1 MMERD
6 PEQLNTPVA
15 SEEYDL
21 EDIIREFSGRL
32 PEDAPDS
39 DGVREGPAEPLGGDT
54 ISFSPVASEKPK
66 AADTIRF
73 EPVHAEDPQGSD
85 TIRFEPVRTEEP
97 QGSDTIR
104 FEPVRTE
111 EAQEADTIRFEPVRA
126 EETEDADA
134 TIRFVPPRSE
144 KPKFPKDVMKAE
156 TAALPAPIPIP
167 TPKERQ
173 KTAELTPQ
181 SLLRETAS
189 GRRLQQTRTVLLG
202 ITAAASVFFTLYAAF
217 SWDFLGLSDKLPSV
231 LLMIL
236 LSVSVLLSYDVLW
249 RGVRDLMRLQISP
262 FTLSALLIA
271 LAALDALRGASPG
284 NYCGTVTVLLYF
296 LMRALSAERSG
307 RFHTLRTVCGFRNP
321 MGIFHAPQVDE
332 GASSLRRDPANVSS
346 FLIDLL
352 QKDKPQMILSIYC
365 TVLLPLSAALAYIL
379 TRSGAGDFF
388 RAWLLLLLGGLP
400 FYAALG
406 YPRNFAAL
414 SKRLSKIGGAL
425 SGWHSAKIFGGK
437 HTIIIRD
444 EDLFPVSGI
453 TSNGM
458 KMYGPYRPARVI
470 SYALAALDAAGSPL
484 TELFEM
490 LLKAQY
496 GTHSVPSQYRFYDN
510 NGIGAEIAG
519 DIVLV
524 GSLSFMHSMGVQ
536 MPAGAKVRLAVYVS
550 VNGELAGIFALKYKA
565 NTSSRK
571 GLRDVLA
578 NRNFSVVV
586 ATRDFLIT
594 PELIAAK
601 YALPTDHMKFP
612 AYPERLRIA
621 ELDPNRKAEQGGLI
635 AEDTFGAFASTVAAG
650 RTLRITSIAALVIC
664 LFAAVL
670 GIALCSM
677 IIAWDSIAAASPVH
691 ILTFQILWSFALGF
705 VTMIMLRF

>member
-1 MMERD
+1 MSERD
-6 PEQLNTPVA
+6 PEQLNMPGA
-15 SEEYDL
+15 SEEYAL
-21 EDIIREFSGRL
+21 EDILREFGGAP
-32 PEDAPDS
+32 PEEPAGSDVPEEPVHIEAP
-39 DGVREGPAEPLGGDT
+39 EEPSAVEEAPEESADNETVNAPPSGDT
-54 ISFSPVASEKPK
+54 ITFPVLRAKQPP
-66 AADTIRF
+66 AD
-73 EPVHAEDPQGSD
+73 DD
-85 TIRFEPVRTEEP
+85 TLK
-97 QGSDTIR
+97 
-104 FEPVRTE
+104 
-111 EAQEADTIRFEPVRA
+111 
-126 EETEDADA
+126 
-134 TIRFVPPRSE
+134 FVPPRAGKAE
-144 KPKFPKDVMKAE
+144 LKPDVMSAD
-156 TAALPAPIPIP
+156 TAKLTPPIPIP
-167 TPKERQ
+167 TQKERVI
-173 KTAELTPQ
+173 AVGPTPQ
-181 SLLRETAS
+181 SVLRETAA
-189 GRRLQQTRTVLLG
+189 GRKLQLLRTVLLG
-202 ITAAASVFFTLYAAF
+202 LLAAASVLLTLYAAF
-217 SWDFLGLSDKLPSV
+217 SWDFLGLAEDMPSV

-249 RGVRDLMRLQISP
+249 RGVTDLIRFHISP
-262 FTLSALLIA
+262 FTLSVPIIA
-271 LAALDALRGASPG
+271 LAGLDALRAAPSRPG
-284 NYCGTVTVLLYF
+284 NFCGTVTVLLFF
-296 LMRALSAERSG
+296 LMRALAKERNG
-307 RFHTLRTVCGFRNP
+307 RFYTLRTVCGFQNP
-321 MGIFHAPQVDE
+321 MGIFNAPQVNE
-332 GASSLRRDPANVSS
+332 GAPSLRRDPANVNG

-365 TVLLPLSAALAYIL
+365 TALLPLSAALAYVL
-379 TRSGAGDFF
+379 THAGTGDYF

-400 FYAALG
+400 FCAAIG

-414 SKRLSKIGGAL
+414 AKRLSRIGGAL

-458 KMYGPYRPARVI
+458 KIFGAFRPNRII
-470 SYALAALDAAGSPL
+470 SYALAALEAADSPL
-484 TELFEM
+484 TGLFEG

-496 GTHSVPSQYRFYDN
+496 GTHSVISQYRFYDN

-524 GSLSFMHSMGVQ
+524 GSLSFMHSMGVH

-601 YALPTDHMKFP
+601 YTLPTDHMKFP
-612 AYPERLRIA
+612 AYPERLRLA

-635 AEDTFGAFASTVAAG
+635 AKDTFGAFASTVAAG
-650 RTLRITSIAALVIC
+650 RTLRITSVAAVVICLIAAL
-664 LFAAVL
+664 L
-670 GIALCSM
+670 GFVLCSLL
-677 IIAWDSIAAASPVH
+677 IAWNSITAVSPVH
-691 ILTFQILWSFALGF
+691 ILTFQILWSLVLAF
-705 VTMIMLRF
+705 VTLIMLKF